1 MRWTAL
7 VSACVAVLTAT
18 KGHLVLRLTRNLFTP
33 GVPRGV
39 EPRYPLVLDET
50 LARDITVVVGTKDSV
65 TPTQTQLAHLATAL
79 PVGVRV
85 IYTYPE
91 PLFEEA
97 DEQGERTRVWLE
109 SHSRPPRTVKL
120 SDIRCV
126 LDADFAQRMAPD
138 RVSNPHGE
146 HAEDFWEITAEL
158 PPGTRRDDD

>member
-1 MRWTAL
+1 MEWDL
-7 VSACVAVLTAT
+7 
-18 KGHLVLRLTRNLFTP
+18 
-33 GVPRGV
+33 
-39 EPRYPLVLDET
+39 
-50 LARDITVVVGTKDSV
+50 
-65 TPTQTQLAHLATAL
+65 
-79 PVGVRV
+79 V
-85 IYTYPE
+85 IYPDDVGEWSVGKVETIDLDDGE
-91 PLFEEA
+91 CVVQPLFEEA